1 MSIVDNRTVH
11 YHSLSLPL
19 ALRSVA
25 RHILAYGVRLL
36 SPLRDTTVAHEALA
50 DSYTTKCSGL
60 TVRKL
65 SEHLGA
71 SVEGVDLSAP
81 ITDKTYQDIFDTWIT
96 HSVLVFRDQELAPA
110 MHVDFSSR
118 FGELVGH
125 VVSRFGLADYP
136 QVTILS
142 NVENDQ
148 GQKIGADRAGMI
160 WHSDLSFM
168 ACPSL
173 GSFLYGVEC
182 PPSGGD
188 TEFASTRAAFSALPS
203 TLAKRLAGLHGI
215 HDYAW
220 HYRTYLSHRP
230 QLSDAQKAKTPPVH
244 HPALRTHPVTGAATI
259 YLSEGLTASIEELP
273 EDEGRSLVVEVSDFA
288 TQPQF
293 VYRHQWQ
300 PRDLVVW
307 DNRSTMHRA
316 TDFDQRYRRLM
327 RRTTVTGDRP
337 FFAGSASVPGTE
349 RA

>member
-1 MSIVDNRTVH
+1 MPS
-11 YHSLSLPL
+11 
-19 ALRSVA
+19 RSEM
-25 RHILAYGVRLL
+25 
-36 SPLRDTTVAHEALA
+36 TVAHGALPDCYA
-50 DSYTTKCSGL
+50 TERTRL

-71 SVEGVDLSAP
+71 SVEGVDLSVP
-81 ITDKTYQDIFDTWIT
+81 VTDEAFQDIYNAWIT

-136 QVTILS
+136 QVTLLS
-142 NVENDQ
+142 NVENSQ

-173 GSFLYGVEC
+173 GSFLYSVEC
-182 PPSGGD
+182 PPRGGD
-188 TEFASTRAAFSALPS
+188 TEFASTRAAFDALPA
-203 TLAKRLAGLHGI
+203 TLAERLSGLHGI

-230 QLSDAQKAKTPPVH
+230 QLSDAEKAKTPPVS
-244 HPALRTHPVTGAATI
+244 HPALRTHPVTGETTV
-259 YLSEGLTASIEELP
+259 YLSEGLTARIEELP
-273 EDEGRSLVVEVSDFA
+273 EEEGRDLVVEVSDFV

-300 PRDLVVW
+300 PRDLVMW

-316 TDFDQRYRRLM
+316 TDFEQRYRRLM

-337 FFAGSASVPGTE
+337 FFTASGRVLTP
-349 RA
+349 ASI